1 VSHSP
6 GSEPANDAMRLQ
18 KSTRLAIYAVL
29 ELAGSSGRQQ
39 SVSSIGGKF
48 GVSSHHLAK
57 VMNELAH
64 AGLVQAVRG
73 VGGGYQ
79 FSANPRRT
87 TLYDVI
93 RLFEDVQ
100 AQEREPEPTA
110 ESLALANVLR
120 EIDEIA
126 VATLGSITLSTL
138 CKIVQGRRTN
148 GSNQH
153 ARRGQLD
160 LSQGNS

>member
-1 VSHSP
+1 
-6 GSEPANDAMRLQ
+6 MRLQ
-18 KSTRLAIYAVL
+18 TSTKLAIYAAI
-29 ELAGSSGRQQ
+29 ELATDARRQQ
-39 SVSSIGGKF
+39 SVSAMGEKF

-93 RLFEDVQ
+93 RLFEEIGGE
-100 AQEREPEPTA
+100 EREPEATP
-110 ESLALANVLR
+110 ESLALGDVLH
-120 EIDEIA
+120 EIDDIA
-126 VATLGSITLSTL
+126 ITTLGSITIATM
-138 CKIVQGRRTN
+138 CKSAQ
-148 GSNQH
+148 
-153 ARRGQLD
+153 ARRMNGAAPRRNECT
-160 LSQGNS
+160 SV

>member
-1 VSHSP
+1 MLP
-6 GSEPANDAMRLQ
+6 GSEAANDAMRLQ
-18 KSTRLAIYAVL
+18 TSTRLAIYAVL
-29 ELAGSSGRQQ
+29 ELAGSAGRQQ
-39 SVSSIGGKF
+39 SVSSIGEKF

-79 FSANPRRT
+79 FSADPRRT

-100 AQEREPEPTA
+100 AQERDPEPTP

-126 VATLGSITLSTL
+126 VATVGSITIATM
-138 CKIVQGRRTN
+138 CKIVQGRRRN

-153 ARRGQLD
+153 ARRNLLD

>member
-1 VSHSP
+1 
-6 GSEPANDAMRLQ
+6 MRLQ
-18 KSTRLAIYAVL
+18 TSTRLAIYAVL
-29 ELAGSSGRQQ
+29 ELAGSAGRQQ
-39 SVSSIGGKF
+39 SVSTIGEKF

-79 FSANPRRT
+79 FSASPRRT

-100 AQEREPEPTA
+100 AQEQERDPQPTPESA
-110 ESLALANVLR
+110 ALANVLR

-126 VATLGSITLSTL
+126 VATLGSITIATM
-138 CKIVQGRRTN
+138 CKIVQERRTN
-148 GSNQH
+148 GIDRVK
-153 ARRGQLD
+153 RRDHLD
-160 LSQGNS
+160 LGQGNS

>member
-1 VSHSP
+1 
-6 GSEPANDAMRLQ
+6 MRLQ
-18 KSTRLAIYAVL
+18 TSTKLAIYAAI
-29 ELAGSSGRQQ
+29 ELAADAGRQL
-39 SVSSIGGKF
+39 SVSAMGEKF

-93 RLFEDVQ
+93 RLFEEIGGE
-100 AQEREPEPTA
+100 EREPEATP
-110 ESLALANVLR
+110 ESLVLADVLH
-120 EIDEIA
+120 EIDAIA
-126 VATLGSITLSTL
+126 IATLGSITIATM
-138 CKIVQGRRTN
+138 CKIAQGRRVN
-148 GSNQH
+148 GAPTKRIQV
-153 ARRGQLD
+153 D
-160 LSQGNS
+160 LSQGGF